1 MEDMTPQEAHAA
13 WTAGDIMIVDVREQN
28 EHDTTRIPGVPLL
41 PMSELME
48 RIDELPD
55 APLAIICRSGRRSAQ
70 VADHLNATGERDAAN
85 LEGGIIGWAQ
95 AGLPY
100 EGEPPR

>member
-13 WTAGDIMIVDVREQN
+13 WTAGDIAIVDVREQH